1 MNRDF
6 STSPGPRESEDLP
19 IGGQAV
25 IEGVMIRAQERVVTA
40 VRTPDR
46 GILVREEEHIPWSRR
61 LPLFGVPVVR
71 GAVSFFEMAII
82 GVRTLNFSADMAMQ
96 AEARQQGEP
105 EQATGSGQN
114 RLALAL
120 TVAISL
126 AAGVGIFFFLPLFA
140 AELSGAARD
149 AFRFNLLAG
158 SVRLALFVLYL
169 WGLSHWSEI
178 RRVFEYHGAEHKSI
192 FTQEAGDD
200 LTVARARQYG
210 RLHPRCGTS
219 FLLIVVLVSILAFA
233 LVDSAVAE
241 AIGRRQSLIERFATH
256 LCVLPLISGVSFELL
271 KLSGRK
277 RNHPLTRLLIA
288 PGLWLQRITT
298 REPDDAQLE
307 VALVALSRALG
318 LPAVAAYGI
327 CPEDGPTPSEEGQ
340 VEAAESPRL
349 SDRVGE

>member
-6 STSPGPRESEDLP
+6 STSPGPLESEDLP

-25 IEGVMIRAQERVVTA
+25 IEGVMIRAQERIVTA

-61 LPLFGVPVVR
+61 LRLFGVPVVR

-105 EQATGSGQN
+105 EQATSSGQN

-126 AAGVGIFFFLPLFA
+126 AAGVGIFFFLPLFV

-158 SVRLALFVLYL
+158 SVRLALFILYL

-219 FLLIVVLVSILAFA
+219 FLLIVVLISILAFA

-318 LPAVAAYGI
+318 LPAVVAYGI
-327 CPEDGPTPSEEGQ
+327 WPQDGRTPPEGQ
-340 VEAAESPRL
+340 VEGAESPPL
-349 SDRVGE
+349 SDRGGE